1 MANRLNTQ
9 VFEAQLPAGEEVISD
24 EPTDAVEG
32 YLRLLQR
39 WEALSD
45 RQAAYDKEL
54 QALNAQ
60 GDQLAADWEAL
71 STQHRAC
78 LHALERCETPLAD
91 AIRQTWTL
99 CRQQLAG
106 VIAQHESQRAQYGGK
121 FLPGEI
127 QALAR
132 TPKLHPRGEGTA
144 TADKE

>member
-54 QALNAQ
+54 QALNAGRPAGRGLGGLKHAAPGLSPRAGAVRNAPGRRDTPDLDAVQ
-60 GDQLAADWEAL
+60 TTAGRGDRPAREPKGTVRGQISPRRD
-71 STQHRAC
+71 
-78 LHALERCETPLAD
+78 PGVGAD
-91 AIRQTWTL
+91 AL
-99 CRQQLAG
+99 
-106 VIAQHESQRAQYGGK
+106 
-121 FLPGEI
+121 
-127 QALAR
+127 
-132 TPKLHPRGEGTA
+132 LHPRGEGTA